1 MTQHSQGLKILLHT
15 FRASAKELMLLVFF
29 LALGVIIFASM
40 VYYAERIEQNQEN
53 QFESIPL
60 ACWFSVV
67 TMTTIGY
74 GDLVPRSA
82 LGRVI
87 GSLCALAGVLT
98 IALPVPVI
106 VSNFSMFYSHTQ
118 ARSKMPKR
126 RRVVLSADQV
136 VKQQQQMPQRRM
148 LIANKNSS
156 HNMDAQS
163 TPLLN
168 HVDRGSGNNAE
179 KITGK
184 L

>member
-1 MTQHSQGLKILLHT
+1 MVIETICNIWFTVEIFIRFICCPSKIKYFQSPVNIIDIIATLTFYIDLFLTTSFGATADLEFFSIIRILRLFKLTQHSQGLKILLHT

-40 VYYAERIEQNQEN
+40 VYYAERIEQNQDN

-98 IALPVPVI
+98 IALPVPV
-106 VSNFSMFYSHTQ
+106 
-118 ARSKMPKR
+118 
-126 RRVVLSADQV
+126 
-136 VKQQQQMPQRRM
+136 
-148 LIANKNSS
+148 SS
-156 HNMDAQS
+156 
-163 TPLLN
+163 
-168 HVDRGSGNNAE
+168 
-179 KITGK
+179 
-184 L
+184 